1 MKIRIILIVL
11 DFIQLCFSL
20 QTNLTY
26 NNEHESCPNSS
37 SRAKRALSEYT
48 RWRANQPTKQEFI
61 VKVDDDVLNP
71 TVRASTQVFAINIQP
86 FMKKPQMIIVSGAA
100 VSTAKVAP
108 TTYVPLEYTRFVPPT
123 TLKIT
128 QFNGDLYL
136 LERDPLA
143 EEDQSPK
150 DEINSPPPILAPK
163 NPQRDESPPASPQFI
178 SRTPAHV
185 VRQYAPITP
194 VAFFPLTGVSPLTP
208 PPLKKPVHRTTL
220 IPPPVRSTLPNFEIP
235 TRIGPAQEVLE
246 KFKPDTN
253 LLESLLIPSDTEGIK
268 EISEPTAADQYF
280 PDTVTPTRVTYTTQ
294 NWSEED
300 EVTSTLKTT
309 STDLESGYHIAYDD
323 IDDTESTT
331 GNTESDKS
339 LEEEDTRKNADN
351 SRHESEEDYVSTD
364 SENYVD
370 NTTSLSIED
379 VNFEDQNDKTTL
391 EKDTAETKTTHY
403 YNTSAT
409 LVYDYDE
416 TSTPQSFR
424 EKRRPSCNLRKLRD
438 LSFKS
443 PRTLPEI
450 VAQLKKWTDDSPIAK
465 WVDITDDTYTVMEN
479 PIYMMIIDD
488 PSSGQILS
496 AKQVVLIVA
505 GIQGRDHHAVAAAL
519 YVLYQLIERSES
531 HADLLSKYRFWVVPV
546 LNPDGY
552 DYSMTFPQRREW
564 TKNLRQSWDTCS
576 VKESCLACESTGLRC
591 TVQPCYG
598 VNLDRN
604 FEYQWI
610 PPEERRSEHACGDL
624 YAGPRQLSELE
635 TAAITHFLHVQ
646 GSPLHTFI
654 AFKEGDVLRQRA
666 SKAASAAYSI
676 SGRPYV
682 AGQTSEFLP
691 LYAGGIEDWVDGHLG
706 IDNTYSVMIFRPTDA
721 NNPRVT
727 TERVVHEAYAAM
739 DTLLLQSLEPYN
751 TQILRQVRGTSSVK
765 TTPSLLTNLAACI
778 LVMRGS

>member
-71 TVRASTQVFAINIQP
+71 TVRAN
-86 FMKKPQMIIVSGAA
+86 
-100 VSTAKVAP
+100 
-108 TTYVPLEYTRFVPPT
+108 
-123 TLKIT
+123 
-128 QFNGDLYL
+128 
-136 LERDPLA
+136 
-143 EEDQSPK
+143 
-150 DEINSPPPILAPK
+150 EINSPPPILAPK

-654 AFKEGDVLRQRA
+654 AFKEGDVLGVMYPYSHTKKKRAFDHVFRQRA